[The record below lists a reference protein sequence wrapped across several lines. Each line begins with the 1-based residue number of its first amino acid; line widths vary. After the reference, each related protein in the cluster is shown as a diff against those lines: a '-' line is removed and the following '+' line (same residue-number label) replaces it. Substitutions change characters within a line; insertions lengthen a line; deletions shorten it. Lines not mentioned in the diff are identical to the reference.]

1 MTYQSYEEL
10 LKEKKV
16 WYKAINKCYCPI
28 LNEDV
33 FFTSKGF
40 YHLMY
45 DGLGHPRT
53 RKDRMYRLG
62 LLPLVIP
69 VLKCAKGIFKYT
81 SPTYS
86 KKLNKNVEYWELK
99 EIVGRQ
105 NTTTTVVLR
114 RIGTGNIYFHSV
126 RKKRD
131 KVRKIKR
138 RKTKTRKTK
147 KPSK

>member
-1 MTYQSYEEL
+1 MTYQSYKEL
-10 LKEKKV
+10 LKEKRV
-16 WYKAINKCYCPI
+16 WYKAVNKCYCPI

-40 YHLMY
+40 YHLMR
-45 DGLGHPRT
+45 DGLNEPRT

-69 VLKCAKGIFKYT
+69 VLKCATGIFKYT

-99 EIVGRQ
+99 ETVGKQ
-105 NTTTTVVLR
+105 NTIITIVLR
-114 RIGTGNIYFHSV
+114 RIGTGNISFYSV

-131 KVRKIKR
+131 KRNN
-138 RKTKTRKTK
+138 TKKTK